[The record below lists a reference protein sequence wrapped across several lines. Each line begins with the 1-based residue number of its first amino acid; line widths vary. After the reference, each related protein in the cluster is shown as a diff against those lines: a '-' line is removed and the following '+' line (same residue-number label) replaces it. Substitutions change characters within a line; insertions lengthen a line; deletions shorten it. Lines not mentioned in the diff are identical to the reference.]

1 MALDTSATA
10 IARLLTD
17 YGAQDWNGN
26 WVAFDDNI
34 HDMVGYAAAQNK
46 FSWFVI
52 PSGQSDPNLNVIKKR
67 EQSNLGTSGQIGGD
81 YFFIAESM
89 RLMVLNSAKVRQLGT
104 GVATDTYFSARQ
116 LQYARF
122 FNALCARGAL
132 RLSINDKTFLLENQP
147 FQTFSAGLGLGEIQP
162 PNLGFT
168 DGDPVAINSGANAYA
183 TNSPIDFDE
192 GARGDPWT
200 FAQPLV
206 LAPSTG
212 FKIDLEASLPGAAF
226 PTPANIYGASAD
238 QTATVW
244 LVCWLYGQKV
254 RPRS

>member
-1 MALDTSATA
+1 MSLDTSTTA
-10 IARLLTD
+10 ISQLLTD

-26 WVAFDDNI
+26 WVAFDDNL
-34 HDMVGYAAAQNK
+34 HDMVGYAANQTK
-46 FSWFVI
+46 FSFFVLA
-52 PSGQSDPNLNVIKKR
+52 SGQQDPNLGVIKKR
-67 EQSNLGTSGQIGGD
+67 EQSNLGQSNSIGGD
-81 YFFIAESM
+81 YFFIVESM
-89 RLMVLNSAKVRQLGT
+89 RLMVLNSAKHRQLGT
-104 GVATDTYFSARQ
+104 GVSADAFFSARQ
-116 LQYARF
+116 LAYTRF
-122 FNALCARGAL
+122 FNALCSRGAL

-162 PNLGFT
+162 PNVGFT
-168 DGDPVAINSGANAYA
+168 TVAGINGGANAYA

-226 PTPANIYGASAD
+226 PSPANIYGASAN

-244 LVCWLYGQKV
+244 LACWLYGQKV